1 MEVTELL
8 VLEANRFGRKVSGK
22 TVGFP
27 AGAGGRGVCGDGG
40 EEYSEKDEGSS
51 HSGEEMKV
59 EKAE

>member
-27 AGAGGRGVCGDGG
+27 LAPEPAASAAMVERNIVKRMRDLAI
-40 EEYSEKDEGSS
+40 
-51 HSGEEMKV
+51 V
-59 EKAE
+59 EKK